1 MQLAGRAKQVT
12 IFVGHPPGESGGTP
26 YLRIL
31 DRLKAEGAAG
41 ATAFRA
47 VAAFGARAHVHT
59 ARLADVAPDLP
70 VMIVWIDTAERVARI
85 LPHIRALVAEG
96 LIAVA
101 DVDVELYTTAVRDLP
116 PAATV
121 GEVMT
126 RSVVTVQP
134 DTPIVELIRDLV
146 QRPFRAVPV
155 IDAERRVVGIVTNG
169 DLVRRGG
176 LPVRLE
182 LLQTFETPA
191 LHDQL
196 ARLVA
201 PHRLVGEI
209 MTHPVV
215 TVSPDLDVRH
225 AAELMIKRRLKRLP
239 VVDAEGRL
247 VGIVS
252 RVDLLKTVTT
262 PATAPMPEEPQPAH
276 VTGATP
282 VRSIMT
288 TTVPTLPADAP
299 LPQVVN
305 AVASTRLNRAV
316 VVDAERRVLG
326 IVTDAELVER
336 LTPQARPG
344 VLTVLMERIPFVHG
358 SQEAEEAVRHTT
370 GTRARDLMQ
379 TDVVTAREDEPVR
392 DVLAAMLDKN
402 KKLVPIVDEA
412 GRLTGMVDRADLLRV
427 LAEG

>member
-262 PATAPMPEEPQPAH
+262 PATAPMP
-276 VTGATP
+276 
-282 VRSIMT
+282 
-288 TTVPTLPADAP
+288 
-299 LPQVVN
+299 
-305 AVASTRLNRAV
+305 
-316 VVDAERRVLG
+316 
-326 IVTDAELVER
+326 
-336 LTPQARPG
+336 
-344 VLTVLMERIPFVHG
+344 
-358 SQEAEEAVRHTT
+358 
-370 GTRARDLMQ
+370 
-379 TDVVTAREDEPVR
+379 
-392 DVLAAMLDKN
+392 
-402 KKLVPIVDEA
+402 
-412 GRLTGMVDRADLLRV
+412 
-427 LAEG
+427 